1 MLKRDVREM
10 VSYLVGERKSFKVTF
25 ANGKTEVVEY
35 RGYCWV
41 LGNKGY
47 TNKELVEKMVRF
59 QNNVSKFI
67 IRLEVIEEEV
77 EEVAVEEETSVEESL
92 VEEVENLT
100 DDLFQDEDLAYC
112 EEGIERESNISCETN
127 IIKGESIMTN
137 KEKKYLEYIDERVYH
152 CLERGIDKKQIAEWL
167 DDYIYDLPVDSSSE
181 LFNILYR
188 IQDNLLYGNEF

>member
-47 TNKELVEKMVRF
+47 SDKELVEKMVRF

-112 EEGIERESNISCETN
+112 EECIERETN
-127 IIKGESIMTN
+127 NIKGESIMTN
-137 KEKKYLEYIDERVYH
+137 KEKKYLDYIDERVYH

-181 LFNILYR
+181 LFNTLYR

>member
-10 VSYLVGERKSFKVTF
+10 VSYLVGEKKSFKVTF
-25 ANGKTEVVEY
+25 ANGKVEVVEY

-47 TNKELVEKMVRF
+47 SDEDLVKKMVKF
-59 QNNVSKFI
+59 QDNVSKFI
-67 IRLEVIEEEV
+67 IRLEVIEEVEEV
-77 EEVAVEEETSVEESL
+77 EEVEEETSLEVSL

-112 EEGIERESNISCETN
+112 EEAIERETN
-127 IIKGESIMTN
+127 NKDCFMTD
-137 KEKKYLEYIDERVYH
+137 KEKKYLDYIDERVYH
-152 CLERGIDKKQIAEWL
+152 CLKQGIDKKQIAEWL
-167 DDYIYDLPVDSSSE
+167 DDYIYDLSDDTSSE

-188 IQDNLLYGNEF
+188 IQDNLLFGNEF

>member
-25 ANGKTEVVEY
+25 ANGKVEVVEY

-47 TNKELVEKMVRF
+47 TDEELVKKMVRF

-112 EEGIERESNISCETN
+112 EEGIERETN
-127 IIKGESIMTN
+127 NIKGESIMTN
-137 KEKKYLEYIDERVYH
+137 KEKKYLDYIDERVYH

-167 DDYIYDLPVDSSSE
+167 DDYIYDLPTDSSSE
-181 LFNILYR
+181 LFNTLYR